1 MPGKISRSK
10 TKNSQQLRADIGS
23 LGPSSLNRDDGT
35 ILAVAVPADAIAER
49 YGYDPEENFGAW
61 LLQLDMDGLDA
72 SRFVGANFLT
82 DHEATVAATIGV
94 IVEYEIADGALQA
107 KVKFSTR
114 DDVQPIIG
122 DIEAGILR
130 GVSIGF
136 TVQQY
141 ERSGDIDGV
150 PLFIARK
157 WQPYE
162 LSLTPTPAL
171 AGATVLARKDD
182 AMPEHYEP
190 DSPAEDK
197 KIELTLITKDEPKPA
212 SPRDVRTIFYAVGL
226 KPEDADAA
234 IDERLSLDEVNA
246 KAIAHLAAKRKDEPA
261 ISAVQVGKSYD
272 DPAVIRAA
280 MVGALAARMQPGT
293 KIDGLAAKY
302 RGYRLADLAVELA
315 AMDGITFDNPR
326 SAESV
331 FAQLFSGPGSH
342 SSSDFPKLLEAA
354 ANKTLMARY
363 QAAAP
368 TYRAWC
374 AQRSFADFKAHKF
387 LRLGDFPAFTAS
399 PEPATVTFG
408 TASENRESVT
418 AAAYTS
424 GISFTREALINDD
437 LGALSDFA
445 GMVGVR
451 ATADENRLAY
461 AALAANG
468 TLADGVAIFSTAS
481 TRLNLASS
489 GGAIDVTTVAAG
501 RKAMRNMTSLDGLK
515 LNIMPRYLVVGPAY
529 ELIAEQL
536 LTAIQAAVITNVNP
550 FSGKLELVVDANITG
565 NAWYLFADPAAVP
578 CFVYGYVAGAQ
589 GPEVWV
595 TRNDNTRA
603 LDIRAGLDFAV
614 GAIDF
619 RGAYKNPGA

>member
-1 MPGKISRSK
+1 MAGKNSRSK
-10 TKNSQQLRADIGS
+10 TKANQLLRADFGS

-35 ILAVAVPADAIAER
+35 IWAVAVPADAIAER

-82 DHEATVAATIGV
+82 DHEARVATTIGV

-190 DSPAEDK
+190 DSPAEDQ

-212 SPRDVRTIFYAVGL
+212 SPRDVRTIFYAAGL
-226 KPEDADAA
+226 KPEDADDA
-234 IDERLSLDEVNA
+234 IDQRLTIDAVNA
-246 KAIAHLAAKRKDEPA
+246 RATAHLVKVRASQPA
-261 ISAVQVGKSYD
+261 TTARPASDHQDPSAV
-272 DPAVIRAA
+272 RLA
-280 MVGALAARMQPGT
+280 MVDALAARMQPGT

-331 FAQLFSGPGSH
+331 FAQLFSGPGAH